1 MKAYLIEA
9 NNKVGRGRWT
19 DFDQDALDPG
29 SVTIQTAY
37 AGVNYKD
44 ALAGLGLGPI
54 VRRYAHQLGS
64 GCSAFRDNARA
75 SKQHQ

>member
-37 AGVNYKD
+37 AGV
-44 ALAGLGLGPI
+44 P
-54 VRRYAHQLGS
+54 RR
-64 GCSAFRDNARA
+64 AR
-75 SKQHQ
+75 SRSISSF